1 MPDMDF
7 GFFGINAGVMADPA
21 TMVETAR
28 TAEAA
33 GWESIWTGEHLVAV
47 SPQRPPSPVRPDT
60 HFVDQVAA
68 LAHLAAHTTTLR
80 LGTGIVILPQRN
92 PVVLAKELASIDV
105 LSGGRLEAGF
115 GVGYVPAE
123 FDAVGVP
130 FSERG
135 ARMDDHIDALRAMW
149 RGDLEFEGPFTS
161 WHGVEAHP
169 RPVGPDGPPIHIGG
183 RSPATFRRAV
193 LRGNGWYGFLTTL
206 ASTEAAL
213 GNIQRRLSELERP
226 PHLGQIQ
233 ISVTP
238 SEPVDRDL
246 VRRYEDLGV
255 DRLILVRDFRDVGGT
270 PHPDRADDVLRY
282 ISEAPGSLGFG

>member
-1 MPDMDF
+1 MRF
-7 GFFGINAGVMADPA
+7 GFFGVNAGVLSEPA
-21 TMVETAR
+21 TMVAAAT

-33 GWESIWTGEHLVAV
+33 GWESIWTGEHLVAA

-60 HFVDQVAA
+60 HFVDQVAS
-68 LAHLAAHTTTLR
+68 LAHLAAQTTTLR

-92 PVVLAKELASIDV
+92 PVVLAKELASVDV

-115 GVGYVPAE
+115 GVGYVPDE
-123 FDAVGVP
+123 FDAIGVP

-149 RGDLEFEGPFTS
+149 RGDLEFEGRFTS

-169 RPVGPDGPPIHIGG
+169 RPVEPHGPPIHVGG
-183 RSPATFRRAV
+183 GSAATFRRAV
-193 LRGNGWYGFLTTL
+193 LRADGWYGFLSTL
-206 ASTEAAL
+206 ESTGSAMDAL
-213 GNIQRRLSELERP
+213 DRGMAELDRP
-226 PHLGQIQ
+226 AHLGRIQ
-233 ISVTP
+233 VSVTP
-238 SEPVDRDL
+238 SEPVDRAL

-270 PHPDRADDVLRY
+270 PNPERADDVLRF
-282 ISEAPGSLGFG
+282 IDEAPGRLGFA

>member
-1 MPDMDF
+1 MKF
-7 GFFGINAGVMADPA
+7 GFFGANAGVVSDPEV
-21 TMVETAR
+21 MVAVAI

-33 GWESIWTGEHLVAV
+33 GWESVWTGEHLVTS
-47 SPQRPPSPVRPDT
+47 SPRRPPSPVPPDT
-60 HFVDQVAA
+60 HFVDQVAS
-68 LAHLAAHTTTLR
+68 LAHLAAQTTTLR

-92 PVVLAKELASIDV
+92 PVLLAKGLASVDV

-115 GVGYVPAE
+115 GVGYVPDE
-123 FDAVGVP
+123 FDAIGVP

-149 RGDLEFEGPFTS
+149 RGDLEFEGRFTS

-169 RPVGPDGPPIHIGG
+169 RPVEPHGPPIHVGG
-183 RSPATFRRAV
+183 SSAATFRRAV
-193 LRGNGWYGFLTTL
+193 LRADGWYGFLSTL
-206 ASTEAAL
+206 ESTGSAMDT
-213 GNIQRRLSELERP
+213 LSRGMAELDRP
-226 PHLGQIQ
+226 AHLGRIQ
-233 ISVTP
+233 VSVTP

-270 PHPDRADDVLRY
+270 PNPERANDVLRF
-282 ISEAPGSLGFG
+282 IDEAPGRLGFA

>member
-1 MPDMDF
+1 MRF
-7 GFFGINAGVMADPA
+7 GFFGVNAGVLSEPA
-21 TMVETAR
+21 TMVAAAT

-33 GWESIWTGEHLVAV
+33 GWESIWTGEHLVAA

-60 HFVDQVAA
+60 HFVDQVAS
-68 LAHLAAHTTTLR
+68 LAHLAAQTTTLR

-92 PVVLAKELASIDV
+92 PVVLAKELASVDV

-115 GVGYVPAE
+115 GVGYVPDE
-123 FDAVGVP
+123 FDAIGVP

-149 RGDLEFEGPFTS
+149 RGDLEFEGRFTS

-169 RPVGPDGPPIHIGG
+169 RPVEPHGPPIHVGG
-183 RSPATFRRAV
+183 SSAATFRRAV
-193 LRGNGWYGFLTTL
+193 LRADGWYGFLSTL
-206 ASTEAAL
+206 ESTGSAMDAL
-213 GNIQRRLSELERP
+213 DRGMAELDRP
-226 PHLGQIQ
+226 AHLGRIQ
-233 ISVTP
+233 VSVTP

-270 PHPDRADDVLRY
+270 PNPERADDVLRF
-282 ISEAPGSLGFG
+282 IDEAPGRLGFA

>member
-1 MPDMDF
+1 MRF
-7 GFFGINAGVMADPA
+7 GFFGVNAGVLSEPA
-21 TMVETAR
+21 TMVAAAT

-33 GWESIWTGEHLVAV
+33 GWESIWTGEHLVAA

-60 HFVDQVAA
+60 HFVDQVAS
-68 LAHLAAHTTTLR
+68 LAHLAAQTITLR

-92 PVVLAKELASIDV
+92 PVVLAKELASVDV

-115 GVGYVPAE
+115 GVGYVPDE
-123 FDAVGVP
+123 FDAIGVP

-149 RGDLEFEGPFTS
+149 RGDLEFEGRFTS

-169 RPVGPDGPPIHIGG
+169 RPVEPHGPPIHVGG
-183 RSPATFRRAV
+183 GSAATFRRAV
-193 LRGNGWYGFLTTL
+193 LRADGWYGFLSTL
-206 ASTEAAL
+206 ESTGSAMDT
-213 GNIQRRLSELERP
+213 LSRGMAELDRP
-226 PHLGQIQ
+226 AHLGRIQ
-233 ISVTP
+233 VSVTP

-270 PHPDRADDVLRY
+270 PNPERADDVLRF
-282 ISEAPGSLGFG
+282 IDEAPGRLGFA

>member
-1 MPDMDF
+1 MRF
-7 GFFGINAGVMADPA
+7 GFFGVNAGVLSEPA
-21 TMVETAR
+21 TMVAAAT

-33 GWESIWTGEHLVAV
+33 GWESIWTGEHLVAA

-60 HFVDQVAA
+60 HFVDQVAS
-68 LAHLAAHTTTLR
+68 LAHLAAQTTTLR

-92 PVVLAKELASIDV
+92 PVVLAKELASVDV

-115 GVGYVPAE
+115 GVGYVPDE
-123 FDAVGVP
+123 FDAIGVP

-149 RGDLEFEGPFTS
+149 RGDLEFEGRFTS

-169 RPVGPDGPPIHIGG
+169 RPVEPHGPPIHVGG
-183 RSPATFRRAV
+183 GSAATFRRAV
-193 LRGNGWYGFLTTL
+193 LRADGWYGFLSTL
-206 ASTEAAL
+206 ESTGSAMDT
-213 GNIQRRLSELERP
+213 LSRGMAELDRP
-226 PHLGQIQ
+226 AHLGRIQ
-233 ISVTP
+233 VSVTP

-270 PHPDRADDVLRY
+270 PNPERADDVLRF
-282 ISEAPGSLGFG
+282 IDEAPGRLGFA

>member
-1 MPDMDF
+1 MRF
-7 GFFGINAGVMADPA
+7 GFFGVNAGVLSEPA
-21 TMVETAR
+21 TMVAAAT

-33 GWESIWTGEHLVAV
+33 GWESIWTGEHLVAA

-60 HFVDQVAA
+60 HFVDQVAS
-68 LAHLAAHTTTLR
+68 LAHLAAQTTTLR

-92 PVVLAKELASIDV
+92 PVVLAKELASVDV

-115 GVGYVPAE
+115 GVGYVPDE
-123 FDAVGVP
+123 FDAIGVP

-149 RGDLEFEGPFTS
+149 RGDLEFEGRFTS
-161 WHGVEAHP
+161 WHSVEAHP
-169 RPVGPDGPPIHIGG
+169 RPVEPHGPPIHVGG
-183 RSPATFRRAV
+183 GSAATFRRAV
-193 LRGNGWYGFLTTL
+193 LRADGWYGFLSTL
-206 ASTEAAL
+206 ESTGSAMDAL
-213 GNIQRRLSELERP
+213 DRGMAELDRP
-226 PHLGQIQ
+226 AHLGRIQ
-233 ISVTP
+233 VSVTP

-270 PHPDRADDVLRY
+270 PNPARADDVLRF
-282 ISEAPGSLGFG
+282 IDEAPGRLGFA

>member
-1 MPDMDF
+1 MRF
-7 GFFGINAGVMADPA
+7 GCFGVNAGVLSEPA
-21 TMVETAR
+21 TMVAAAT

-33 GWESIWTGEHLVAV
+33 GWESIWTGEHLVAA

-60 HFVDQVAA
+60 HFVDQVAS
-68 LAHLAAHTTTLR
+68 LAHLAAQTTTLR

-92 PVVLAKELASIDV
+92 PVVLAKELASVDV

-115 GVGYVPAE
+115 GVGYVPDE
-123 FDAVGVP
+123 FDAIGVP

-149 RGDLEFEGPFTS
+149 RGDLEFEGRFTS

-169 RPVGPDGPPIHIGG
+169 RPVEPHGPPIHVGG
-183 RSPATFRRAV
+183 GSAATFRRAV
-193 LRGNGWYGFLTTL
+193 LRADGWYGFLSTL
-206 ASTEAAL
+206 ESTGSAMDAL
-213 GNIQRRLSELERP
+213 DRGMAELDRP
-226 PHLGQIQ
+226 AHLGRIQ
-233 ISVTP
+233 VSVTP

-270 PHPDRADDVLRY
+270 PNPERANDVLRF
-282 ISEAPGSLGFG
+282 IDEAPGRFGFA

>member
-1 MPDMDF
+1 MRF
-7 GFFGINAGVMADPA
+7 GFFGVNAGVLSEPA
-21 TMVETAR
+21 TMVAAATI
-28 TAEAA
+28 AEAA
-33 GWESIWTGEHLVAV
+33 GWESIWTGEHLVAA

-60 HFVDQVAA
+60 HFVDQVAS
-68 LAHLAAHTTTLR
+68 LAHLAAQTTTLR

-92 PVVLAKELASIDV
+92 PVVLAKELASVDV

-115 GVGYVPAE
+115 GVGYVPDE
-123 FDAVGVP
+123 FDAIGVP

-149 RGDLEFEGPFTS
+149 RGDLEFEGRFTS

-169 RPVGPDGPPIHIGG
+169 RPVEPHGPPIHVGG
-183 RSPATFRRAV
+183 GSAATFRRAV
-193 LRGNGWYGFLTTL
+193 LRADGWYGFLSTL
-206 ASTEAAL
+206 ESTGSAMDT
-213 GNIQRRLSELERP
+213 LSRGMAELDRP
-226 PHLGQIQ
+226 AHLGRIQ
-233 ISVTP
+233 VSVTP

-270 PHPDRADDVLRY
+270 PNPERADDVLRF
-282 ISEAPGSLGFG
+282 IDEAPGRLGFA

>member
-1 MPDMDF
+1 MRF
-7 GFFGINAGVMADPA
+7 GFFGVNAGVLSEPA
-21 TMVETAR
+21 TMVAAAT

-33 GWESIWTGEHLVAV
+33 GWESIWTGEHLVAA
-47 SPQRPPSPVRPDT
+47 SQQRPPSPVRPDT
-60 HFVDQVAA
+60 HFVDQVAS
-68 LAHLAAHTTTLR
+68 LAHLAAQTTTLR

-92 PVVLAKELASIDV
+92 PVVLAKELASVDV

-115 GVGYVPAE
+115 GVGYVPDE
-123 FDAVGVP
+123 FDAIGVP

-149 RGDLEFEGPFTS
+149 RGDLEFEGRFTS

-169 RPVGPDGPPIHIGG
+169 RPVEPHGPPIHVGG
-183 RSPATFRRAV
+183 GSAATFRRAV
-193 LRGNGWYGFLTTL
+193 LRADGWYGFLSTL
-206 ASTEAAL
+206 ESTGSAMDAL
-213 GNIQRRLSELERP
+213 DRGMAELDRP
-226 PHLGQIQ
+226 AHLGRIQ
-233 ISVTP
+233 VSVTP

-270 PHPDRADDVLRY
+270 PNPERADDVLRF
-282 ISEAPGSLGFG
+282 IDEAPGRLGFA

>member
-1 MPDMDF
+1 MRF
-7 GFFGINAGVMADPA
+7 GFFGVNAGVLSEPA
-21 TMVETAR
+21 TMVAAAT

-33 GWESIWTGEHLVAV
+33 GWESIWTGEHLVAA

-60 HFVDQVAA
+60 HFVDQVAS
-68 LAHLAAHTTTLR
+68 LAHLAARTTTLR

-92 PVVLAKELASIDV
+92 PVVLAKELASVDV

-115 GVGYVPAE
+115 GVGYVPDE
-123 FDAVGVP
+123 FDAIGVP

-149 RGDLEFEGPFTS
+149 RGDLEFEGRFTS

-169 RPVGPDGPPIHIGG
+169 RPVEPHGPPIHVGG
-183 RSPATFRRAV
+183 DSAATFRRAV
-193 LRGNGWYGFLTTL
+193 LRADGWYGFLSTL
-206 ASTEAAL
+206 ESTGSAMDAL
-213 GNIQRRLSELERP
+213 DRGMAELDRP
-226 PHLGQIQ
+226 AHLGRIQ
-233 ISVTP
+233 VSVTP

-270 PHPDRADDVLRY
+270 PNPERADDVLRF
-282 ISEAPGSLGFG
+282 IDEAPGRLGFA

>member
-1 MPDMDF
+1 MRF
-7 GFFGINAGVMADPA
+7 GFFGVNAGVLSEPA
-21 TMVETAR
+21 TMVAAATI
-28 TAEAA
+28 AEAA
-33 GWESIWTGEHLVAV
+33 GWESIWTGEHLVAA

-60 HFVDQVAA
+60 HFVDQVAS
-68 LAHLAAHTTTLR
+68 LAHLAAQTTTLR

-92 PVVLAKELASIDV
+92 PVVLAKELASVDV

-115 GVGYVPAE
+115 GVGYVPDE
-123 FDAVGVP
+123 FDAIGVP

-149 RGDLEFEGPFTS
+149 RGDLEFEGRFTS

-169 RPVGPDGPPIHIGG
+169 RPVEPHGPPIHVGG
-183 RSPATFRRAV
+183 SSAATFRRAV
-193 LRGNGWYGFLTTL
+193 LRADGWYGFLSTL
-206 ASTEAAL
+206 ESTGSAMDT
-213 GNIQRRLSELERP
+213 LSRGMAELDRP
-226 PHLGQIQ
+226 AHLGRIQ
-233 ISVTP
+233 VSVTP

-270 PHPDRADDVLRY
+270 PNPERADDVLRF
-282 ISEAPGSLGFG
+282 IDEAPGRLGFA

>member
-1 MPDMDF
+1 MRF
-7 GFFGINAGVMADPA
+7 GFFGVNAGVLSEPA
-21 TMVETAR
+21 TMVAAATI
-28 TAEAA
+28 AEAA
-33 GWESIWTGEHLVAV
+33 GWESIWTGEHLVAA

-60 HFVDQVAA
+60 HFVDQVAS
-68 LAHLAAHTTTLR
+68 LAHLAAQTITLR

-92 PVVLAKELASIDV
+92 PVVLAKELASVDV

-115 GVGYVPAE
+115 GVGYVPDE
-123 FDAVGVP
+123 FDAIGVP

-149 RGDLEFEGPFTS
+149 RGDLEFEGRFTS

-169 RPVGPDGPPIHIGG
+169 RPVEPHGPPIHVGG
-183 RSPATFRRAV
+183 GSAATFRRAV
-193 LRGNGWYGFLTTL
+193 LRADGWYGFLSTL
-206 ASTEAAL
+206 ESTGSAMDAL
-213 GNIQRRLSELERP
+213 DRGMAELDRP
-226 PHLGQIQ
+226 AHLGRIQ
-233 ISVTP
+233 VSVTP

-270 PHPDRADDVLRY
+270 PNPERADDVLRF
-282 ISEAPGSLGFG
+282 IDEAPGRLGFA

>member
-1 MPDMDF
+1 MRF
-7 GFFGINAGVMADPA
+7 GFFGVNAGVLSEPA
-21 TMVETAR
+21 TMVAAAT

-33 GWESIWTGEHLVAV
+33 GWESIWTGEHLVAA

-60 HFVDQVAA
+60 HFVDQVAS
-68 LAHLAAHTTTLR
+68 LAHLAAQTITLR

-92 PVVLAKELASIDV
+92 PVVLAKELASVDV

-115 GVGYVPAE
+115 GVGYVPDE
-123 FDAVGVP
+123 FDAIGVP

-149 RGDLEFEGPFTS
+149 RGDLEFEGRFTS

-169 RPVGPDGPPIHIGG
+169 RPVEPHGPPIHVGG
-183 RSPATFRRAV
+183 GSAATFRRAV
-193 LRGNGWYGFLTTL
+193 LRADGWYGFLSTL
-206 ASTEAAL
+206 ESTGSAMDAL
-213 GNIQRRLSELERP
+213 DRGMAELDRP
-226 PHLGQIQ
+226 AHLGRIQ
-233 ISVTP
+233 VSVTP

-270 PHPDRADDVLRY
+270 PNPERADDVLRF
-282 ISEAPGSLGFG
+282 INEAPGRLGFA

>member
-1 MPDMDF
+1 MKF
-7 GFFGINAGVMADPA
+7 GFFGANAGVVSDPEA
-21 TMVETAR
+21 MVAVAI

-33 GWESIWTGEHLVAV
+33 GWESVWTGEHLVTS
-47 SPQRPPSPVRPDT
+47 SPRRPPSPVPPDT
-60 HFVDQVAA
+60 HFVDQVAS
-68 LAHLAAHTTTLR
+68 LAHLAAQTTTLR

-92 PVVLAKELASIDV
+92 PVVLAKELASVDV

-115 GVGYVPAE
+115 GVGYVPDE
-123 FDAVGVP
+123 FDAIGVS

-149 RGDLEFEGPFTS
+149 RGDLEFEGRFTS

-169 RPVGPDGPPIHIGG
+169 RPVEPHGPPIHVGG
-183 RSPATFRRAV
+183 GSAATFRRAV
-193 LRGNGWYGFLTTL
+193 LRADGWYGFLSTL
-206 ASTEAAL
+206 ESTGSAMDAL
-213 GNIQRRLSELERP
+213 DRGIAELDRP
-226 PHLGQIQ
+226 AHLGRIQ
-233 ISVTP
+233 VSVTP

-270 PHPDRADDVLRY
+270 PNPERADDVLRF
-282 ISEAPGSLGFG
+282 IDEAPGRLGFA

>member
-1 MPDMDF
+1 MRF
-7 GFFGINAGVMADPA
+7 GFFGVNAGVLSEPA
-21 TMVETAR
+21 TMVAAAT

-33 GWESIWTGEHLVAV
+33 GWESIWTGEHLVAA

-60 HFVDQVAA
+60 HFVDQVAS
-68 LAHLAAHTTTLR
+68 LAHLAAQTTTLR

-92 PVVLAKELASIDV
+92 PVVLAKELASVDV

-115 GVGYVPAE
+115 GVGYVPDE
-123 FDAVGVP
+123 FDAIGVP

-149 RGDLEFEGPFTS
+149 RGDLECEGRFTS

-169 RPVGPDGPPIHIGG
+169 RPVEPHGPPIHVGG
-183 RSPATFRRAV
+183 GSAATFRRAV
-193 LRGNGWYGFLTTL
+193 LRADGWYGFLSTL
-206 ASTEAAL
+206 ESTGSAMDT
-213 GNIQRRLSELERP
+213 LSRGMAELDRP
-226 PHLGQIQ
+226 AHLGRIQ
-233 ISVTP
+233 VSVTP

-270 PHPDRADDVLRY
+270 PNPERADDVLRF
-282 ISEAPGSLGFG
+282 IDEAPGRLGFA

>member
-1 MPDMDF
+1 MRF
-7 GFFGINAGVMADPA
+7 GFFGVNAGVLSEPA
-21 TMVETAR
+21 TMVAAAT

-33 GWESIWTGEHLVAV
+33 GWESIWTGEHLVAA

-60 HFVDQVAA
+60 HFVDQVAS
-68 LAHLAAHTTTLR
+68 LAHLAAQTITLR

-92 PVVLAKELASIDV
+92 PVVLAKELASVDV

-115 GVGYVPAE
+115 GVGYVPDE
-123 FDAVGVP
+123 FDAIGVP

-149 RGDLEFEGPFTS
+149 RGDLEFEGRFTS

-169 RPVGPDGPPIHIGG
+169 RPVEPHGPPIHVGG
-183 RSPATFRRAV
+183 GSAATFRRAV
-193 LRGNGWYGFLTTL
+193 LRADGWYGFLSTL
-206 ASTEAAL
+206 ESTGSAMDAL
-213 GNIQRRLSELERP
+213 DRGMAELDRP
-226 PHLGQIQ
+226 AHLGRIQ
-233 ISVTP
+233 VSVTP

-270 PHPDRADDVLRY
+270 PNPERADDVLRF
-282 ISEAPGSLGFG
+282 IDEAPGRLGFA

>member
-1 MPDMDF
+1 MKL
-7 GFFGINAGVMADPA
+7 GFFGANAGVVSDPEA
-21 TMVETAR
+21 MVAVAI

-33 GWESIWTGEHLVAV
+33 GWESVWTGEHLVTS
-47 SPQRPPSPVRPDT
+47 SPRRPPSPVPPDT
-60 HFVDQVAA
+60 HFVDQVAS
-68 LAHLAAHTTTLR
+68 LAHLAAQTTTLR

-92 PVVLAKELASIDV
+92 PVLLAKGLASVDV

-115 GVGYVPAE
+115 GVGYVPDE
-123 FDAVGVP
+123 FDAIGVP

-149 RGDLEFEGPFTS
+149 RGDLEFEGRFTS

-169 RPVGPDGPPIHIGG
+169 RPVEPHGPPIHVGG
-183 RSPATFRRAV
+183 SSAATFRRAV
-193 LRGNGWYGFLTTL
+193 LRADGWYGFLSTL
-206 ASTEAAL
+206 ESTGSAMDT
-213 GNIQRRLSELERP
+213 LSRGMAELDRP
-226 PHLGQIQ
+226 AHLGRIQ
-233 ISVTP
+233 VSVTP

-270 PHPDRADDVLRY
+270 PNPERADDVLRF
-282 ISEAPGSLGFG
+282 IDEAPGRLGFA

>member
-1 MPDMDF
+1 MRF
-7 GFFGINAGVMADPA
+7 GFFGVNAGVLSEPA
-21 TMVETAR
+21 TMVAAAT

-33 GWESIWTGEHLVAV
+33 GWESIWTGEHLVAA

-60 HFVDQVAA
+60 HFVDQVAS
-68 LAHLAAHTTTLR
+68 LAHLAAQTTTLR

-92 PVVLAKELASIDV
+92 PVVLAKELASVDV

-115 GVGYVPAE
+115 GVGYVPDE
-123 FDAVGVP
+123 FDAIGVP

-149 RGDLEFEGPFTS
+149 RGDLEFEGRFTS

-169 RPVGPDGPPIHIGG
+169 RPVEPHGPPIHVGG
-183 RSPATFRRAV
+183 SSAATFRRAV
-193 LRGNGWYGFLTTL
+193 LQADGWYGFLPTL
-206 ASTEAAL
+206 KSTGSAMDAL
-213 GNIQRRLSELERP
+213 DRGMAELDRP
-226 PHLGQIQ
+226 AHLGRIQ
-233 ISVTP
+233 VSVTP

-270 PHPDRADDVLRY
+270 PNPERADDVLRF
-282 ISEAPGSLGFG
+282 IDEAPGRLGFA

>member
-7 GFFGINAGVMADPA
+7 GFFGVNAGVLADPA
-21 TMVETAR
+21 TMVEAAT

-33 GWESIWTGEHLVAV
+33 GWESIWTGEHVV
-47 SPQRPPSPVRPDT
+47 VTSPQRPPSPVRPDT

-68 LAHLAAHTTTLR
+68 LAHLSAHTTTLR

-92 PVVLAKELASIDV
+92 PVVLAKELASVDV

-115 GVGYVPAE
+115 GVGYVPGE

-130 FSERG
+130 FAQRG

-149 RGDLEFEGPFTS
+149 RGDLEFEGRFTS

-169 RPVGPDGPPIHIGG
+169 RPVGPDGPPIHVGG
-183 RSPATFRRAV
+183 GSSATFRRAV

-206 ASTEAAL
+206 DSTRSAIEAMDRGLADL
-213 GNIQRRLSELERP
+213 DRP
-226 PHLGQIQ
+226 PHLGRIQ
-233 ISVTP
+233 VSVTP

-255 DRLILVRDFRDVGGT
+255 DRLILVRDFRDVGGV
-270 PHPDRADDVLRY
+270 PDPERSADVLRF
-282 ISEAPGSLGFG
+282 ISEAPGTLGFG

>member
-1 MPDMDF
+1 MRF
-7 GFFGINAGVMADPA
+7 GFFGVNAGVLSEPA
-21 TMVETAR
+21 TMVAAAT

-33 GWESIWTGEHLVAV
+33 GWESIWTGEHLVAA

-60 HFVDQVAA
+60 HFVDQVAS
-68 LAHLAAHTTTLR
+68 LAHLAAQTTTLR

-92 PVVLAKELASIDV
+92 PVVLAKELASVDV

-115 GVGYVPAE
+115 GVGYVPDE
-123 FDAVGVP
+123 FDAIGVP

-149 RGDLEFEGPFTS
+149 RGDLEFEGRFTS

-169 RPVGPDGPPIHIGG
+169 RPVEPHGPPIHVGG
-183 RSPATFRRAV
+183 GSAATFRRAV
-193 LRGNGWYGFLTTL
+193 LRADGWYGFLSTL
-206 ASTEAAL
+206 ESTGSAMDAL
-213 GNIQRRLSELERP
+213 DRGMAELDRP
-226 PHLGQIQ
+226 AHLGRIQ
-233 ISVTP
+233 VSVTP
-238 SEPVDRDL
+238 WEPVDRDL

-270 PHPDRADDVLRY
+270 PNPERADDVLRF
-282 ISEAPGSLGFG
+282 IDEAPGRLGFA

>member
-1 MPDMDF
+1 MRF
-7 GFFGINAGVMADPA
+7 GFFGVNAGVLSEPA
-21 TMVETAR
+21 TMVAAAT

-33 GWESIWTGEHLVAV
+33 GWESIWTGEHLVAA

-60 HFVDQVAA
+60 HFVDQVAS
-68 LAHLAAHTTTLR
+68 LAHLAAQTITLR

-92 PVVLAKELASIDV
+92 PVVLAKELASVDV

-115 GVGYVPAE
+115 GVGYVPDE
-123 FDAVGVP
+123 FDAIGVP

-149 RGDLEFEGPFTS
+149 RGDLEFEGRFTS

-169 RPVGPDGPPIHIGG
+169 RPAEPHGPPIHVGG
-183 RSPATFRRAV
+183 GSAATFRRAV
-193 LRGNGWYGFLTTL
+193 LRADGWYGFLSTL
-206 ASTEAAL
+206 ESTGSAMDAL
-213 GNIQRRLSELERP
+213 DRGMAELDRP
-226 PHLGQIQ
+226 AHLGRIQ
-233 ISVTP
+233 VSVTP

-270 PHPDRADDVLRY
+270 PNPERADDVLRF
-282 ISEAPGSLGFG
+282 IDEAPGRLGFA

>member
-1 MPDMDF
+1 MRF
-7 GFFGINAGVMADPA
+7 GFFGVNAGVLSEPA
-21 TMVETAR
+21 TMVAAAT

-33 GWESIWTGEHLVAV
+33 GWESIWTGEHLVAA

-60 HFVDQVAA
+60 HFVDQVAS
-68 LAHLAAHTTTLR
+68 LAHLAAQTITLR

-92 PVVLAKELASIDV
+92 PVVLAKELASVDV

-115 GVGYVPAE
+115 GVGYVPDE
-123 FDAVGVP
+123 FNAIGVP

-149 RGDLEFEGPFTS
+149 RGDLEFEGRFTS

-169 RPVGPDGPPIHIGG
+169 RPVEPHGPPIHVGG
-183 RSPATFRRAV
+183 GSAATFRRAV
-193 LRGNGWYGFLTTL
+193 LRADGWYGFLSTL
-206 ASTEAAL
+206 ESTGSAMDAM
-213 GNIQRRLSELERP
+213 GRGMAELDRP
-226 PHLGQIQ
+226 AHLGRIQ
-233 ISVTP
+233 VSVTP

-255 DRLILVRDFRDVGGT
+255 
-270 PHPDRADDVLRY
+270 
-282 ISEAPGSLGFG
+282 